1 MNNYNVKSWA
11 DICALRY
18 DWANA
23 GFESFMKKFDPELY
37 LQENSAEIKDQISVV
52 VYGSSQVGKTSFIL
66 ELLGVCEDE
75 IKRVQKVL
83 RGGRTAGNSSTATA
97 TRYHIS
103 QNELWH
109 IVLKDDRN
117 DTINTIDKHKDLD
130 DKEATEVIARIR
142 QDMVELGSKY
152 QVTEIDIYIPKLY
165 VDKRIFNQYTHKDII
180 IRDLPGVNA
189 QNHNEQHYVISS
201 IAKKINMADIVIL
214 ITKVDDLAK
223 IIHPNN
229 LHSDKFPMLEN
240 WWRRPNKFRAVFTSA
255 FSNQSNR
262 ELIDKA
268 SNNQIEIAKLL
279 KDDLMEQCKRFEIG
293 FGSSQL
299 YLSEV
304 GDSWQGLVANESN
317 SSYAS
322 KIIPIKNYFFNE
334 LRESILSANNPLSRL
349 KYGYEIGNI
358 AENLLRDA
366 KNRHEEAVNIIENE
380 ISKNAKRMQDFYRYI
395 EENKVALDDIRQLD
409 EKQDLEDVRKNVTK
423 TINDALKA
431 FIKQPSPQ
439 KKVSELRDYLIN
451 AVHLLEEIY
460 LKEFQDDNFEHF
472 EHQDVTHCFK
482 KLSGYSLDG
491 YFFDSSFDEDFALV
505 KNACES
511 QADRL
516 KDLVDEKYQS
526 LINQKE
532 REKAKVEERILLEYR
547 QLKNR
552 YTECENQ
559 QKTLENQI
567 NNLNKKYQQFCQQ
580 RNNDIEYSKNFN
592 LYMQKSLND
601 HIKQYSNIARYE
613 SNLYLKMLWIMFIRL
628 IKNDKDKVC
637 TP

>member
-1 MNNYNVKSWA
+1 MNNYDVKGWA

-37 LQENSAEIKDQISVV
+37 LQENSAAIKDQISVV

-66 ELLGVCEDE
+66 ELLGVCEDK

-103 QNELWH
+103 QNDLWH

-117 DTINTIDKHKDLD
+117 DAINTIDKYKDLG
-130 DKEATEVIARIR
+130 DKEATEVIGRIR

-165 VDKRIFNQYTHKDII
+165 VDKRIFNQYAHKDII

-240 WWRRPNKFRAVFTSA
+240 WWHRPNKFRAVFTSA

-279 KDDLMEQCKRFEIG
+279 KDDLVEQCKRFEIG

-299 YLSEV
+299 YLLEV

-358 AENLLRDA
+358 AESLLRDA
-366 KNRHEEAVNIIENE
+366 ENRNKEEVKNIENK

-395 EENKVALDDIRQLD
+395 EENKMALDDLKQLD
-409 EKQDLEDVRKNVTK
+409 EKRGLEDGRKSATK
-423 TINDALKA
+423 SINDALKEVR
-431 FIKQPSPQ
+431 KQPSPQ
-439 KKVSELRDYLIN
+439 KKVSALKDYLIR
-451 AVHLLEEIY
+451 ALRPLEEIY
-460 LKEFQDDNFEHF
+460 FKEFQDDNFEHEEVKF
-472 EHQDVTHCFK
+472 CFRM
-482 KLSGYSLDG
+482 LSNYSLDD
-491 YFFDSSFDEDFALV
+491 YFFDSSFDKDFASV
-505 KNACES
+505 KHAYEN
-511 QADRL
+511 QADWL
-516 KDLVDEKYQS
+516 KELVDEKYQS
-526 LINQKE
+526 LIKQKE
-532 REKAKVEERILLEYR
+532 REKAEMEERILLELR
-547 QLKNR
+547 QLKNG
-552 YTECENQ
+552 YTEYENQ
-559 QKTLENQI
+559 QKALENQI
-567 NNLNKKYQQFCQQ
+567 NNLNRKYQQFCQQ

-601 HIKQYSNIARYE
+601 HIKQYSNIAGFE

>member
-1 MNNYNVKSWA
+1 MNNYDVKGWA

-37 LQENSAEIKDQISVV
+37 LQENSAAIKDQISVV

-103 QNELWH
+103 QNDLWH
-109 IVLKDDRN
+109 FVLKDDRN
-117 DTINTIDKHKDLD
+117 DAINTIDKYKDLG
-130 DKEATEVIARIR
+130 DKEATEVIGRIR

-165 VDKRIFNQYTHKDII
+165 VDKRIFNQYVHKDII

-240 WWRRPNKFRAVFTSA
+240 WWHRPNKFRAVFTSA

-279 KDDLMEQCKRFEIG
+279 KDDLVEQCKRFEIG

-358 AENLLRDA
+358 AESLLRDA
-366 KNRHEEAVNIIENE
+366 ENRHKEKVKNIENK
-380 ISKNAKRMQDFYRYI
+380 IFKNAKKMQDFYRYI
-395 EENKVALDDIRQLD
+395 EENKMALDDLQQLD
-409 EKQDLEDVRKNVTK
+409 EKRDLEDGGKSATK
-423 TINDALKA
+423 SINDALKEVR
-431 FIKQPSPQ
+431 KQPSPQ
-439 KKVSELRDYLIN
+439 KKVSALKDYLIR
-451 AVHLLEEIY
+451 ALRPLEEIY
-460 LKEFQDDNFEHF
+460 FKEFQDDNFEHEEVKF
-472 EHQDVTHCFK
+472 CFRT
-482 KLSGYSLDG
+482 LSNYSLDD
-491 YFFDSSFDEDFALV
+491 YFFDSSFDKDFASV
-505 KNACES
+505 KHAYEN
-511 QADRL
+511 QADWL
-516 KDLVDEKYQS
+516 KELVDEKYQS
-526 LINQKE
+526 LIKQKE
-532 REKAKVEERILLEYR
+532 EEKTKKKERILLELR

-559 QKTLENQI
+559 QKILENQI
-567 NNLNKKYQQFCQQ
+567 NNLNRKYQQFCQQ
-580 RNNDIEYSKNFN
+580 RNN
-592 LYMQKSLND
+592 
-601 HIKQYSNIARYE
+601 NIQPT
-613 SNLYLKMLWIMFIRL
+613 I
-628 IKNDKDKVC
+628 
-637 TP
+637 